1 MALLTFRRSCVVALI
16 LCLLAPPALAGWGD
30 WWPGGGNGTE
40 VDSENQGQPVSVTVP
55 YLEWRS
61 GPGEGYPVV
70 YTSEQG
76 DRIWLEAQR
85 TGWVRVRDAHGREGW
100 VRVTDL
106 QGTRDTQGKPPQL
119 AGADFASFRDRDAEA
134 GLLMGEWEGSFL
146 VSAYGGWQM
155 TRNLG
160 FEVSAGQV
168 LGNLS
173 ESRLAS
179 IGLVHQIFPHWRVS
193 PFFSLSTGYIF
204 IDPKA
209 SLAEPEERDHSIAS
223 AGLGLRVYVAGRYFI
238 RGEVRE
244 HRIFTKRE
252 TNEEATEWKIG
263 LSVFF

>member
-1 MALLTFRRSCVVALI
+1 VALQTFRRICAVFLMA
-16 LCLLAPPALAGWGD
+16 CLLATPAVAD
-30 WWPGGGNGTE
+30 WRDWLPGGDNA
-40 VDSENQGQPVSVTVP
+40 GQPVSVTVP

-70 YTSEQG
+70 FASEQG
-76 DRIWLEAQR
+76 DQLWLEAQR
-85 TGWVRVRDAHGREGW
+85 TGWVRVRDKRGREGW
-100 VRVTDL
+100 VRVRDL
-106 QGTRDTQGKPPQL
+106 QGTRDVQGQTPEL
-119 AGADFASFRDRDAEA
+119 AGADFESFRTRNAEA
-134 GLLMGEWEGSFL
+134 GILMGEWEGAFL
-146 VSAYGGWQM
+146 ASAYGGWQM

-160 FEVSAGQV
+160 LEVSASQV
-168 LGNLS
+168 LGSLS
-173 ESRLAS
+173 ESRFVT
-179 IGLVHQIFPHWRVS
+179 IGLVHQAFPHWRVS

-209 SLAEPEERDHSIAS
+209 SLAEPEEREHSMAS

-252 TNEEATEWKIG
+252 TNEEAREWKIG